1 MASERQIA
9 ANRAN
14 GGRSRGPKTRAGK
27 ERSRTNAYRHG
38 LAAVFN
44 REALAEI
51 EELARQLAGEGAD
64 PIILQ
69 HARHAAHAVFILDR
83 IKLLRIA
90 WVQRTYELGTVE
102 FPPRSVLRREFLAWL
117 NQDQQGPPRP
127 LMRLPSQT
135 MPPPGPERLA
145 EAIRRALS
153 ELAKLDRYEAKAAA
167 RRNRAFRALARLHS
181 KERKTQTAQNE
192 PNFL

>member
-1 MASERQIA
+1 MASARQIE
-9 ANRAN
+9 ANRRNA
-14 GGRSRGPKTRAGK
+14 RKSTGPKTRAG
-27 ERSRTNAYRHG
+27 RQRTRTNAYRHG

-51 EELARQLAGEGAD
+51 EELARQLAGEAVD

-69 HARHAAHAVFILDR
+69 HARDAAHAVFMLAR

-90 WVQRTYELGTVE
+90 WVQRTYELGCVE
-102 FPPRSVLRREFLAWL
+102 FPPKSVLRREFLAWVE
-117 NQDQQGPPRP
+117 QEGPPRP
-127 LMRLPSQT
+127 LMRLPPET
-135 MPPPGPERLA
+135 MPPPGPERLT

-153 ELAKLDRYEAKAAA
+153 ELARLERFEARAAA
-167 RRNRAFRALARLHS
+167 RRNRAFRALVRIHQG
-181 KERKTQTAQNE
+181 KTPIAQNE